1 MGALVTW
8 SLVISV
14 WTLCR
19 GGKQSHLYPVS
30 IFALESRFLS
40 KKKKKTKKQ
49 KTNMFFGSELGSSGR
64 TASTL
69 NHSAIS
75 PAAEVINFFVV
86 VVGFF

>member
-40 KKKKKTKKQ
+40 KKKKKPKNKKQ
-49 KTNMFFGSELGSSGR
+49 TCFLEVNLGP
-64 TASTL
+64 L
-69 NHSAIS
+69 
-75 PAAEVINFFVV
+75 EEQQVL
-86 VVGFF
+86 